1 MAAGEDIMAFIGF
14 VGFVVILFSAVKII
28 VAGKPTAGGEEK
40 GPYARHFL
48 RADLGAFFDKS
59 RLLARTF
66 SRGRELFYQILP
78 KRKKLLTNSS
88 CCGNIIGR

>member
-1 MAAGEDIMAFIGF
+1 MAFIGF

-66 SRGRELFYQILP
+66 SDMYPQYWTPG
-78 KRKKLLTNSS
+78 
-88 CCGNIIGR
+88 IGGITI